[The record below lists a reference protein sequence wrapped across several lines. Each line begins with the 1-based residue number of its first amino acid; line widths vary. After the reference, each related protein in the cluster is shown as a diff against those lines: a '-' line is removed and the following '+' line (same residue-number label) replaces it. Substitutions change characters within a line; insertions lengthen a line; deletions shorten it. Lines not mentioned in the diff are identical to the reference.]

1 MILEVEQFVFGIVW
15 DVRDYGLMINTPDGW
30 GLLHRSNIP
39 ETTYQQTG
47 LQDVFYKS
55 FSNFAKVGDVLIL
68 KVIQSN
74 NWNASLAFSAIYSK
88 TPNPIEVFKNQFGT
102 TNVKALV
109 DEINNKDN
117 IINLKIKF
125 EECKNYLYGYLDI
138 KELTHSEIE
147 ETEKLLKRD
156 ECLDV
161 QVAGYDFEKKSLICK
176 LNSSWAQI
184 KNSDTKVYLSGELTN
199 IYLNA
204 IEISLKNY
212 GKIMIPFEELPGYS
226 FGYEQFLKP
235 KQQQVDIVIN
245 FKQKNTP
252 IVVVTDLFESDNK
265 LTHINK
271 RKTALF
277 IGATGAGKSSLINSI
292 IRYTNTDIPLA
303 KIGIIDP
310 TTQSLDQYKCLGLT
324 IFDSPRVGEST
335 EQDKRTAENIK
346 NWLEQNQNLFP
357 IIVIVFDANSRD
369 YGSSFRLMHEIKDFC
384 SDRVICCVNKVD
396 TLFPY
401 GVFTHDLTIP
411 GNSRDR
417 ILKKI
422 QEKIDSVITRLSDV
436 VGVQGHGISTASQV
450 PTDKGKKMAFN
461 IKYLIDEINSF

>member
-125 EECKNYLYGYLDI
+125 EECKNYLNGYLDI

-245 FKQKNTP
+245 FKQKKILQLLLLRISLNQT
-252 IVVVTDLFESDNK
+252 
-265 LTHINK
+265 IN
-271 RKTALF
+271 
-277 IGATGAGKSSLINSI
+277 
-292 IRYTNTDIPLA
+292 
-303 KIGIIDP
+303 
-310 TTQSLDQYKCLGLT
+310 
-324 IFDSPRVGEST
+324 
-335 EQDKRTAENIK
+335 
-346 NWLEQNQNLFP
+346 
-357 IIVIVFDANSRD
+357 
-369 YGSSFRLMHEIKDFC
+369 
-384 SDRVICCVNKVD
+384 
-396 TLFPY
+396 
-401 GVFTHDLTIP
+401 
-411 GNSRDR
+411 
-417 ILKKI
+417 
-422 QEKIDSVITRLSDV
+422 
-436 VGVQGHGISTASQV
+436 
-450 PTDKGKKMAFN
+450 
-461 IKYLIDEINSF
+461 